1 VSTCYYFGSFASFI
15 FLLSFERCLPV
26 RIRTSFALLSL
37 ASGLVF
43 CQPHPPTGRESM
55 PEPEHFTPAEADK
68 SLDPCADFFQ
78 YACGKWIKANPI
90 PADQAGWGTF
100 NKLAIWNVAAI
111 RNTLE
116 LAAEPSGNKTAAEK
130 KVGDYFASCMDEAA
144 INKAGITPL
153 QPLLERIA
161 ALKDTSQLPELI
173 AVLHQNTRP
182 ANLNFID
189 AQYQGVLFGIYNSP
203 AYDDASMNVGQID
216 QSGMNLPGREF
227 YLNNDDKSKEI
238 REKYL
243 KHVARMLELSGKP
256 AAQAAADAPVV
267 LAMET
272 SLASAAMDIVLR
284 RDPRNTNNKLS
295 LPRLQALT
303 PSFNWSR
310 FLAAM
315 QTPAASSYLVTSPD
329 FFRGVEKLINTEPV
343 DHWRTYL
350 RYTLMRLSASSLSQP
365 IVEENFDFY
374 GRTLSGTKQIQPR
387 WRRCSFFADADLGD
401 AVGQAY
407 VARYFPPESKQRMLQ
422 MVKAI
427 EAALHQDIDASNW
440 MSEETRKKAHIKLA
454 AQADKIGYPD
464 HWQDY
469 SAVEIKRDDFLGNVQ
484 RASRF
489 EIDRRLSLV
498 GKPVDR
504 YYWGMTPPTVNA
516 YEDPQT
522 NTINFPAGILQPPF
536 FDATEID
543 AVNYGA
549 IGAVI
554 GHEIIHGYD
563 DQGRK
568 FDADG
573 NLKDWWTTADAT
585 AYDERGK
592 CISDE
597 YTQDIPEAGVK
608 QNGKLSQGEDTADN
622 GGIHIALSALQS
634 RLKSQGKDLDAP
646 ADGGVTELQTF
657 FLSYANVWCGE
668 NRPEAA
674 RTAVLTQGHS
684 LNRYRVNNVVGNL
697 PDFAHAFGCKAGQ
710 PMVHA
715 NACRVW

>member
-1 VSTCYYFGSFASFI
+1 MRILT
-15 FLLSFERCLPV
+15 FLA
-26 RIRTSFALLSL
+26 ILSL
-37 ASGLVF
+37 SCAVAF
-43 CQPHPPTGRESM
+43 CQPHPPSERESM
-55 PEPEHFTPAEADK
+55 PDLERFSAAEADG
-68 SLDPCADFFQ
+68 SLDPCTDFFQ
-78 YACGKWIKANPI
+78 YACSKWVKANPI

-100 NKLAIWNVAAI
+100 NKLALWNVAAVH
-111 RNTLE
+111 NTLE
-116 LAAEPSGNKTAAEK
+116 AAAAPSANKTAAEK
-130 KVGDYFASCMDEAA
+130 QVGDYFSSCMDEAA
-144 INKAGITPL
+144 INKAGIATL
-153 QPLLERIA
+153 KPLLDRISS
-161 ALKDTSQLPELI
+161 LKDKSQLPELI
-173 AVLHQNTRP
+173 AALHQNTRP
-182 ANLNFID
+182 ADLNFID

-203 AYDDASMNVGQID
+203 DFDDARVNLAALD
-216 QSGMNLPGREF
+216 QSGMNMPAREF
-227 YLNNDDKSKEI
+227 YLKDDDKSKEI

-243 KHVARMLELSGKP
+243 KHVARMLELSGEST
-256 AAQAAADAPVV
+256 AQATADAQSI

-272 SLASAAMDIVLR
+272 SLANAAMDIVLR
-284 RDPRNTNNKLS
+284 RDPKNVNNKMTLKQI
-295 LPRLQALT
+295 QALT
-303 PSFNWSR
+303 PSFNWSHY
-310 FLAAM
+310 LAAM
-315 QTPAASSYLVTSPD
+315 QVPPASQYLVASPD
-329 FFRGVEKLINTEPV
+329 YFRGVEKLINSEPV
-343 DHWRTYL
+343 DHWRAYL
-350 RYTLMRLSASSLSQP
+350 RYTLVHLSAPSLSQP
-365 IVEENFDFY
+365 FIEENFNFY
-374 GRTLSGTKQIQPR
+374 GRTLSGTAEIQPR

-407 VARYFPPESKQRMLQ
+407 VARYFPPENKQRMLQ

-440 MSEETRKKAHIKLA
+440 MSDETKKKAHVKLS
-454 AQADKIGYPD
+454 AQVDKIGYPD
-464 HWQDY
+464 RWQDY
-469 SAVEIKRDDFLGNVQ
+469 SVIEIKRDDFLGNVQ

-489 EIDRRLSLV
+489 EIERRLSLV

-504 YYWGMTPPTVNA
+504 YHWGMTPPTVNA
-516 YEDPQT
+516 YEDAQT

-536 FDATEID
+536 FDASQGD

-573 NLKDWWTTADAT
+573 NLKDWWTPADAS

-597 YTQDIPEAGVK
+597 YTEDIPEAGVK

-622 GGIHIALSALQS
+622 GGIHIALAGLQNS
-634 RLKSQGKDLDAP
+634 LSSQSKELDSP
-646 ADGGVTELQTF
+646 AGDGVTELQTF

-684 LNRYRVNNVVGNL
+684 LNRYRVNNVVGNV
-697 PDFAHAFGCKAGQ
+697 PEFAHAFGCKAGQ
-710 PMVHA
+710 PMVRA